1 MFLGFHH
8 SPPPKLKFLET
19 RMKKKTKKIKIK
31 TISKANIKKK
41 KKKSNG
47 RVWEE
52 IWKQFS
58 HPDIFNLKSKDSHLR
73 LV

>member
-8 SPPPKLKFLET
+8 SLPPKLKFLET
-19 RMKKKTKKIKIK
+19 RDERKKKQKKVK

-41 KKKSNG
+41 KGNG

-58 HPDIFNLKSKDSHLR
+58 HPDIFNLKSKDSQLR

>member
-1 MFLGFHH
+1 MFLGFQH
-8 SPPPKLKFLET
+8 SLPPKLKFLET
-19 RMKKKTKKIKIK
+19 RDEKKKKKQKKVK

-41 KKKSNG
+41 KGNG

-58 HPDIFNLKSKDSHLR
+58 HPDIFNLKSKDSQLR

>member
-1 MFLGFHH
+1 
-8 SPPPKLKFLET
+8 
-19 RMKKKTKKIKIK
+19 MKKKKKQKKVK

-41 KKKSNG
+41 KGNG

-58 HPDIFNLKSKDSHLR
+58 HPDIFNLKSKDSQLR